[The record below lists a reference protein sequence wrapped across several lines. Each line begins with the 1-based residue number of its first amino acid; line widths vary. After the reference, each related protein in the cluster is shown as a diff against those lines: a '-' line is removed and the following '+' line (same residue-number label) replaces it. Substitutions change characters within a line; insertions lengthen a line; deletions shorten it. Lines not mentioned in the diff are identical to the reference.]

1 MDPFDSLRLCAS
13 TPGRKGA
20 SVPNFKAD
28 LGRFPLI
35 FGRAVISRRV
45 EAWMRV
51 SRTRARRTNR
61 VAAQVHLGA
70 GPRQRRRRPGR
81 RVRNLTD
88 DEFKSV
94 FKHTIERRGWP
105 VLKYGKGK
113 ALKRCLK
120 VEGAGD
126 DAHLSWGSKKEGAAT
141 KQVKV
146 AEIHDV
152 VNAAFDDAPPNMDPA
167 CMLCFNISNR
177 AGLKIIAHF
186 RRRTTRRRVGAALF
200 RLIEALPDGLHAC
213 VDKLCAGAAFCAVAA
228 GQEHAALAAGSLPRD
243 RLLLL
248 STALGEELG
257 STVHPIALAARDTAA
272 AASRLSLETLCLPVS
287 AASGVEFANA
297 LGAYAASVV
306 ELLAPRL
313 ASGVRRASAIAEARF
328 AARANCGHE
337 LPNVAAA
344 ATDAWVKFY
353 GALPAD
359 FAPPWRRAYATHVR
373 ASRAAR
379 ASSVRPAGTSFEDGD
394 DAHFNRSYHAGPAIY
409 ELAIA
414 LQETD
419 LDEAA
424 VLAAAPWLEATME
437 AVFEGAES
445 GSDSD

>member
-1 MDPFDSLRLCAS
+1 MAASAEAIHALANEICVAAS
-13 TPGRKGA
+13 TLHGA
-20 SVPNFKAD
+20 GVDAATLTAANAR
-28 LGRFPLI
+28 LVALCQEPLAAAACECI
-35 FGRAVISRRV
+35 LANW
-45 EAWMRV
+45 EQL
-51 SRTRARRTNR
+51 
-61 VAAQVHLGA
+61 AAQRVPEGA
-70 GPRQRRRRPGR
+70 FVLAAG
-81 RVRNLTD
+81 VVETAC
-88 DEFKSV
+88 
-94 FKHTIERRGWP
+94 RRGA
-105 VLKYGKGK
+105 VS
-113 ALKRCLK
+113 
-120 VEGAGD
+120 GD
-126 DAHLSWGSKKEGAAT
+126 
-141 KQVKV
+141 
-146 AEIHDV
+146 
-152 VNAAFDDAPPNMDPA
+152 
-167 CMLCFNISNR
+167 
-177 AGLKIIAHF
+177 
-186 RRRTTRRRVGAALF
+186 ALF

-272 AASRLSLETLCLPVS
+272 AASRLSLESLCLPVS
-287 AASGVEFANA
+287 AASARCASAWAGCGATVHSAPAALVAALAAAVDGAAGGADVATASLLALRDLVTAAADRGDDVGPLGAYELLLRPVVAAAASMPRLHDALGVEFANA

-313 ASGVRRASAIAEARF
+313 AAALGAPEAALAEA
-328 AARANCGHE
+328 ALSALGANCGHE

-359 FAPPWRRAYATHVR
+359 FAPPWRRAYATHVVRLVAQR
-373 ASRAAR
+373 ASDAFYA
-379 ASSVRPAGTSFEDGD
+379 AGTSFEDGD

-445 GSDSD
+445 GSESD